1 LKQRRI
7 CELQDGGMS
16 AGQSGTQ
23 HAACRAPGVSVLF
36 TMLGESPVL
45 AGYLQ
50 RFIALISRRTV
61 VQAENTLIISLCTDV
76 FLWDATGQ
84 ELLLILRR

>member
-1 LKQRRI
+1 
-7 CELQDGGMS
+7 MS

-23 HAACRAPGVSVLF
+23 HATCRAAKVSILF
-36 TMLGESPVL
+36 TMPAIYRPDLT
-45 AGYLQ
+45 YD
-50 RFIALISRRTV
+50 V